1 MPKIIAERSDV
12 IPVLAEIFREY
23 GYEGASLSL
32 IASRTGLGKGSL
44 YHFFPGG
51 KEQMASEVLR
61 EIDGWFEDAV
71 YKPLRD
77 ADDPRAAILEMCRSV
92 ATYFWSGKRVC
103 LIGAF
108 ALDNVRD
115 RFSDAIRD
123 YFAVWQRS
131 LQQALVRVGH
141 DVDRASDIAEDAILS
156 IQGALVLSRAMDD
169 TAVFERAMA
178 RVETGLLAGS
188 DQGPDLGNGHTGP

>member
-131 LQQALVRVGH
+131 LQQALVRIGH
-141 DVDRASDIAEDAILS
+141 DADRASDIAEDAILS
-156 IQGALVLSRAMDD
+156 IQGALVLSRALDD

-178 RVETGLLAGS
+178 RVETGLLAGP
-188 DQGPDLGNGHTGP
+188 DQGNGRTGP

>member
-131 LQQALVRVGH
+131 LQKALTRIGH
-141 DVDRASDIAEDAILS
+141 DADRASDIAEDAILS
-156 IQGALVLSRAMDD
+156 IQGALVLSRALGD
-169 TAVFERAMA
+169 TAVFERAMV
-178 RVETGLLAGS
+178 RVEAGLLAGP
-188 DQGPDLGNGHTGP
+188 DQAR